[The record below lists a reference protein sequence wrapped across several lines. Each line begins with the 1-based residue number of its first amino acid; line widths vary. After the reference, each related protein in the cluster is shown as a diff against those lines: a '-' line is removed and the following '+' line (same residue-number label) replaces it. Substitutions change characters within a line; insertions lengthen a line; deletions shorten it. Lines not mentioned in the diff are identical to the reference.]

1 MILMLYYNVK
11 EEEQWCIFLESQK
24 VPEEI
29 VSISL
34 QKQLLTEVDFSD
46 DDLLQK
52 WKDYLKTL
60 KIKKHHKRLSKIV
73 I

>member
-11 EEEQWCIFLESQK
+11 EKEQWFNFLESQK
-24 VPEEI
+24 VSEEI

-60 KIKKHHKRLSKIV
+60 KIKKP
-73 I
+73 